1 MANYTVMFQT
11 NVLIPDPKKK
21 GEVKQLNFFADVQ
34 AVDKEEAEFKVMH
47 QMDLKTFVKDKGGY
61 LRRTS
66 TIVSFIV
73 KENKT
78 EFKSAYGIEV
88 EDNEIKNNIFR
99 GKK

>member
-1 MANYTVMFQT
+1 MANFTVTYQT

-21 GEVKQLNFFADVQ
+21 GEVKQLNFFTDAEGR
-34 AVDKEEAEFKVMH
+34 DKETIEWEIGKNLETKCFI
-47 QMDLKTFVKDKGGY
+47 KDKGGY

-78 EFKSAYGIEV
+78 EFIAKGAKIQ
-88 EDNEIKNNIFR
+88 
-99 GKK
+99 